1 MASLYHSD
9 FHAWADEQTGLLRAG
24 LLAEADIDN
33 IALEIESMGRSE
45 RRELVNRL
53 VVLLLHLLKW
63 EFQPSRRGNSWRL
76 SIKEQRI
83 RLRAHLDDNPSLQA
97 QIDWAL
103 GQAWPLALIEAE
115 RETGLAEATFPGTC
129 PFTLDQL
136 LNDAFWPGS
145 A

>member
-9 FHAWADEQTGLLRAG
+9 FHAWANEQAGLLRTG
-24 LLAEADIDN
+24 MLAEADIDH
-33 IALEIESMGRSE
+33 IASEIESMGRSE

-63 EFQPSRRGNSWRL
+63 GFQPSRRGNSWRLSIHL

-97 QIDWAL
+97 QINWAL
-103 GQAWPLALIEAE
+103 GQAYPLALIEAE

-129 PFTLDQL
+129 PFNLDQL
-136 LNDAFWPGS
+136 LDG
-145 A
+145 